1 MMYRYTCVSYSHYQF
16 LDVQVLV
23 LEALDHRLEQRRQIL
38 PQSHLRNDL
47 LQRQSL
53 LVETPRVQRV
63 LELLQL
69 ATFRCFEVSHS
80 GLLKKLN
87 CINNQGYYVTIIIKI
102 ISIPSSKRLTGRS
115 SKVMVKSIFGY
126 CIIKSEKIGT
136 K

>member
-80 GLLKKLN
+80 GLLKN
-87 CINNQGYYVTIIIKI
+87 
-102 ISIPSSKRLTGRS
+102 
-115 SKVMVKSIFGY
+115 
-126 CIIKSEKIGT
+126 
-136 K
+136 